1 MSSTVLVRK
10 AGTVDKLTT
19 ASQPNMSTM
28 PKPWKHPKSGIYY
41 HRIDVPKDIR
51 HIIGKTSIKKSLNTN
66 SFSEAKRLFA
76 PLYAETQAL
85 FAQARNRVN
94 LTPKDIEIL
103 SQRWLKAKIE
113 EVENGKAFAAFIV
126 YESNEASSVGSLIG
140 DALESGYHAQ
150 IKWVERHIEDVLTNN
165 NLLIEKGGKDYRALT
180 EKLCWRLLELSR
192 LSLDRYTDNWSTL
205 PSGLTTR
212 SEEALSVESA
222 NSIKVSSPI
231 SNASYKPLSEVI
243 KSFIAYKT
251 QRGDWDDKTLSDV
264 EGVCGQL
271 MEYVGANT
279 NPSTITREQLREFSV
294 LLSKLPNNYAR
305 TARFKGMTLL
315 QLAELSDS
323 EDIKT
328 ASDNTVKKKFVFIKA
343 LFKYA
348 EQEEWVDK
356 DRAKGI
362 TIVVGEVQKRLPFTN
377 DELAVLFTATSNS
390 KKPSDYWM
398 PRISLTTGMRS
409 NEILQL
415 TKKDVRQVSG
425 VWVFDI
431 NQEHDEE
438 TGLAKKVKRDNSK
451 RLVPLPDVLIRS
463 GFLDFVSSLPNGRL
477 FSCVSLGA
485 DGAYSS
491 TYGKIFNA
499 LLKELGLKPP
509 VSSMTKLDFHSLRH
523 TFRANSRA
531 FGVPSEMADLLG
543 GWKDQGQRTSGDEY
557 GLHFESFI
565 QELKRSVDLI
575 DYGALFA

>member
-1 MSSTVLVRK
+1 
-10 AGTVDKLTT
+10 
-19 ASQPNMSTM
+19 MSTM

-192 LSLDRYTDNWSTL
+192 LSLDRYSDDWSTL
-205 PSGLTTR
+205 PSGLATR

-222 NSIKVSSPI
+222 NSIKISSPI

-251 QRGDWDDKTLSDV
+251 QRGDWDAKTLSDV

-271 MEYVGANT
+271 MEYVGANA

-431 NQEHDEE
+431 NQDHDEE

-451 RLVPLPDVLIRS
+451 RLVPIPDVLIRS

-499 LLKELGLKPP
+499 LLKDLGLKPP
-509 VSSMTKLDFHSLRH
+509 VSSMTKLDLHSLRH

-565 QELKRSVDLI
+565 QELKRNIDKI
-575 DYGALFA
+575 DYGALFD

>member
-1 MSSTVLVRK
+1 
-10 AGTVDKLTT
+10 
-19 ASQPNMSTM
+19 MSTM

-41 HRIDVPKDIR
+41 HRIDVPKEIR
-51 HIIGKTSIKKSLNTN
+51 NIIGKTTIKKSLNTN

-76 PLYAETQAL
+76 PIYADTQAL
-85 FAQARNRVN
+85 FAQARKYVH

-103 SQRWLKAKIE
+103 AQRWLKESIE
-113 EVENGKAFAAFIV
+113 EIENGEAFGAFII
-126 YESNEASSVGSLIG
+126 YEGDEASPVGSLIG
-140 DALESGYHAQ
+140 DALESGYQAQ
-150 IKWVERHIEDVLTNN
+150 IKWVECHVDNVLTNN
-165 NLLIEKGGKDYRALT
+165 NLLIEKGGEDYRALT
-180 EKLCWRLLELSR
+180 KKICWRLLELSN
-192 LSLDRYTDNWSTL
+192 LSLDRYNDDWSKTPKAL
-205 PSGLTTR
+205 VSR
-212 SEEALSVESA
+212 SDEPLSVESA
-222 NSIKVSSPI
+222 NKPAMSSAL
-231 SNASYKPLSEVI
+231 SQLEYKPLSKVI

-251 QRGDWDDKTLSDV
+251 QRGDWDAKTLSDV

-271 MEYVGANT
+271 MEYVGANA

-305 TARFKGMTLL
+305 TTRFKGMTLL

-362 TIVVGEVQKRLPFTN
+362 TIVVGEVQKRLTFTN
-377 DELAVLFTATSNS
+377 DALEVLFAATSNLKES
-390 KKPSDYWM
+390 SGYWM
-398 PRISLTTGMRS
+398 PRIALTTGMRS

-431 NQEHDEE
+431 NQDYDGE
-438 TGLAKKVKRDNSK
+438 TGRAKKVKRDNSK
-451 RLVPLPDVLIRS
+451 RLVPIPDVLICS
-463 GFLDFVSSLPNGRL
+463 GFLDFLSSLPNGRL
-477 FSCVSLGA
+477 FSCVPLGA

-499 LLKELGLKPP
+499 LLKDLGLKPH

-557 GLHFESFI
+557 GIHFESFI
-565 QELKRSVDLI
+565 HELKRNIDLI
-575 DYGALFA
+575 DYGKLFA